1 MMKPTMMYTANK
13 KRIFKNANGRMV
25 TMNSQNTAVPAF
37 LARNGKMVPLPP
49 RKNTQ
54 SMKCNPCM
62 MKAAVNKMKA
72 VNSQLMANKNM
83 KAAVNKMKAV
93 HSQIMAKKNMKAVKK
108 VNITPVMPEMLK
120 NTATSFFN
128 YNLRPIFISNRDR
141 FFVRDGADKRYK
153 PKARF
158 ERTSNGGLKKLTKVN
173 MNRIPKEIRPARLA

>member
-1 MMKPTMMYTANK
+1 MKPTMMYTANK

-62 MKAAVNKMKA
+62 MKAKMVSAAKEAISNPNKFNAAVKKMKI
-72 VNSQLMANKNM
+72 
-83 KAAVNKMKAV
+83 V
-93 HSQIMAKKNMKAVKK
+93 HSQMMANKNMKAVKK

-128 YNLRPIFISNRDR
+128 SKKRAIFMSNRDS
-141 FFVRDGADKRYK
+141 FFVRYGADKRYN